1 MTLASTSKTTSTQR
15 KQGNSPVPTTF
26 ARRIRADGVNIFYR
40 SGSLR
45 SSRKTAMC
53 TSQARPRLGADS
65 GLLEGSFVLEPRSP
79 ARHLRPGSHSI
90 PVHRRRSLSRHG
102 SARELHLG
110 FGSDRAA
117 RQRGYSTRSVPRLR
131 EQRKALSDVPAIL
144 RTWKPALLAI
154 WGRHDL
160 LCAGWRGGVS
170 ARSPGCEHPIS
181 RHGAFCT

>member
-90 PVHRRRSLSRHG
+90 PVHRRRSLSRHD
-102 SARELHLG
+102 SALM
-110 FGSDRAA
+110 A
-117 RQRGYSTRSVPRLR
+117 RPGNADIQLNLFKDYADNVKLYGMFQQY
-131 EQRKALSDVPAIL
+131 L
-144 RTWKPALLAI
+144 RT
-154 WGRHDL
+154 
-160 LCAGWRGGVS
+160 
-170 ARSPGCEHPIS
+170 
-181 RHGAFCT
+181 